1 VLNPTVV
8 EHVTKLARMANL
20 YLPDVHKN
28 AFADDIRHRDDS
40 SRTGGRRIERLLAG
54 IIAIEFST
62 IAATCFITSTL
73 YFYLVLTVAPPT
85 SEYTSAALLIA
96 LLVVVLSL
104 GFKQYVAIQA
114 QPRDR
119 FMLGGFG
126 AVALGFSLFL
136 SCLFL
141 FKIGDWYSRGTF
153 FSQFVGVGAIT
164 LFLRGGIHSYVRRAI
179 QSGSIEARK
188 AVLIGDAK
196 SNAHIVRRLQRQG
209 VHWAGFLSFPYVH
222 GYPVPGAEVF
232 SPGVR
237 SFVERCRGFKPDD
250 IIFLAETADLPRV
263 AALVGPLSELP
274 ASVHVIPTPST
285 DFWALAKVANLGE
298 IATIQVLRP
307 PLSAFDLSIKRAF
320 DICASAAGLL
330 VLSPLLLTVS
340 LGIKLESRG
349 PVLFRQNRHGYNNEI
364 IPVVKF
370 RTMTVVEDGESP
382 ATFTQVRSN
391 DARVT
396 RLGRVLRRTNIDE
409 LPQLLNVLRGD
420 MSLIGPRPHP
430 IALNTM
436 FRERIVPYSRRHN
449 VKPGLTGW
457 AQVNGFRGET
467 DTFEKMQRRVE
478 YDMFYIDNWSF
489 LFDLKIFLMTLFSKS
504 AYQNA
509 A

>member
-1 VLNPTVV
+1 MSK
-8 EHVTKLARMANL
+8 HARMANL
-20 YLPDVHKN
+20 YLPDVDKS
-28 AFADDIRHRDDS
+28 ATASDIQPRYDS
-40 SRTGGRRIERLLAG
+40 SPAVGGRLERLLAR
-54 IIAIEFST
+54 IIVIEFST
-62 IAATCFITSTL
+62 IAATCFLTSTL
-73 YFYLVLTVAPPT
+73 YFYAVLTVAPAT
-85 SEYTSAALLIA
+85 FEYVSAALLIA
-96 LLVVVLSL
+96 LLIVLLSL
-104 GFKQYVAIQA
+104 GFKQYVAISAQA
-114 QPRDR
+114 RDR
-119 FMLGGFG
+119 FMVSGLG

-153 FSQFVGVGAIT
+153 FSQFFGVGAAM
-164 LFLRGGIHSYVRRAI
+164 LFTRSMVHSYVRRAI
-179 QSGSIEARK
+179 QSGSVEARK
-188 AVLIGDAK
+188 AVVVGDVK
-196 SNAHIVRRLQRQG
+196 SNAHIVKRLQRQG
-209 VHWAGFLSFPYVH
+209 VHWAGALSFPYVH
-222 GYPVPGAEVF
+222 GYPVSGVEVF
-232 SPGVR
+232 SPGIR

-250 IIFLAETADLPRV
+250 IVFLAETADLPRV

-274 ASVHVIPTPST
+274 VSVHVIPTAST
-285 DFWALAKVANLGE
+285 EFWASAKVVNLGE
-298 IATIQVLRP
+298 TATIQVLRP

-320 DICASAAGLL
+320 DICASAVGLL

-340 LGIKLESRG
+340 LGIKLESPG
-349 PVLFRQNRHGYNNEI
+349 PILFRQNRHGYNNEI

-370 RTMTVVEDGESP
+370 RTMNVLEDGESP
-382 ATFTQVRSN
+382 ATFTQARSN
-391 DARVT
+391 DARLT

-409 LPQLLNVLRGD
+409 LPQLINVLRGE

-489 LFDLKIFLMTLFSKS
+489 IFDLKILLMTLFSKS

-509 A
+509 V